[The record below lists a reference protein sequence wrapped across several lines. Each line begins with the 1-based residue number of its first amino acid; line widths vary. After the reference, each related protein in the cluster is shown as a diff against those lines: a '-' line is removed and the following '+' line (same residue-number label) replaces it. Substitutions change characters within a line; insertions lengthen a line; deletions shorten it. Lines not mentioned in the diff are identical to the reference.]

1 MQWDGELEPDDDAL
15 VAQVATGDHEA
26 LGAWYDRYRPRLRRY
41 LWRLLEGDAAAV
53 EDCLQE
59 TFITIWR
66 AAATF
71 RGEGRV
77 AAWLFRIANRAASH
91 ARRAAASRPTHPIP
105 TSEDEANIVAG
116 SSDEAEVLDRLS
128 LHAAMQ
134 QLSPK
139 HRVALELVFVFG
151 FSIPEA
157 AQIVGIPEGT
167 VKSRLSYARKALA
180 RAWARETTE
189 EEATS

>member
-1 MQWDGELEPDDDAL
+1 MQVDGEGAPDDGTL
-15 VAQVATGDHEA
+15 VARVASGDQEA
-26 LGAWYDRYRPRLRRY
+26 LGSLYDRYRPRLRRY
-41 LWRLLEGDAAAV
+41 VWRLLGGDGAAV

-59 TFITIWR
+59 TFITVWR

-77 AAWLFRIANRAASH
+77 AAWLFRIADRAAGH
-91 ARRAAASRPTHPIP
+91 ARRAAASRPTHPLP
-105 TSEDEANIVAG
+105 LADDPSTPPDGTDEAV
-116 SSDEAEVLDRLS
+116 VLDRLS
-128 LHAAMQ
+128 LHTAMQ

-151 FSIPEA
+151 FSIPET
-157 AQIVGIPEGT
+157 AQIVGVPEGT

-180 RAWARETTE
+180 RALARETTT